1 MTEQQPIAVLG
12 GGSFG
17 TAIANLLAENGQA
30 VRQWM
35 RDPEQAEAIR
45 TRRENPRYLKGVKV
59 HPGVEPVTDLE
70 RTLADCQLIFVALPS
85 SALRKVLQPHQAALT
100 DKLLV
105 SLTKGIEAHTFK
117 LMSEILE
124 EIAPQARIGV
134 ISGPNLAREIAEHE
148 LTATVVAS
156 EDDELCARVQAALH
170 GRTFRVY
177 ASRDRFGV
185 ELGGA
190 LKNVYAIMAGL
201 AAAMDMGE
209 NTRSMLITR
218 ALAEMTRFAV
228 KLGANPMTFLGLAGV
243 GDLIVT
249 CSSPKSRN
257 YQVGH
262 ALGEGLSL
270 EEAVSRMGETAE
282 GVNTLKVL
290 KEKSDEMQVYMPLV
304 AGLHAILF
312 EGRTLAQVIQLLM
325 RGEPKTDVDF
335 IPTTGFDEETAMSA
349 DPQARESIAIRI
361 LWMLLFVLVWQ
372 VAELLLGAVVVIQL
386 VYRLIYGAPNGSLMA
401 FGDSLSQYLAQI
413 GRFGTFH
420 SDEKPWPFA
429 DWPSARAAEGEAA
442 HSVPPAAHPAR
453 DEEPKL

>member
-17 TAIANLLAENGQA
+17 TAFANLLAENGQR

-35 RDPEQAEAIR
+35 RDEEQAAAIR
-45 TRRENPRYLKGVKV
+45 AQRENPRYLKGVRI
-59 HPGVEPVTDLE
+59 HDNVEPVTDLE
-70 RTLADCQLIFVALPS
+70 GTLAACELIFVAVPS
-85 SALRKVLQPHQAALT
+85 GALRKVLEPHAEQLAG
-100 DKLLV
+100 KLLV
-105 SLTKGIEAHTFK
+105 SLTKGIEAQSFK
-117 LMSEILE
+117 LMSQILE

-156 EDDELCARVQAALH
+156 EDEALCERVQSALH

-177 ASRDRFGV
+177 ASADRFGV

-190 LKNVYAIMAGL
+190 LKNVYAIIAGM
-201 AAAMDMGE
+201 AAALGMGE
-209 NTRSMLITR
+209 NTKGMLITR

-257 YQVGH
+257 YQVGF

-270 EEAVSRMGETAE
+270 EDAVARMGETAE

-290 KEKSDEMQVYMPLV
+290 KAKADELGVYMPLV
-304 AGLHAILF
+304 AGLYAILF
-312 EGRTLAQVIQLLM
+312 GGRTLAQVIQALM
-325 RGEPKTDVDF
+325 SGEPKTDVDF
-335 IPTTGFDEETAMSA
+335 IPTSGF
-349 DPQARESIAIRI
+349 
-361 LWMLLFVLVWQ
+361 
-372 VAELLLGAVVVIQL
+372 
-386 VYRLIYGAPNGSLMA
+386 
-401 FGDSLSQYLAQI
+401 
-413 GRFGTFH
+413 
-420 SDEKPWPFA
+420 
-429 DWPSARAAEGEAA
+429 
-442 HSVPPAAHPAR
+442 
-453 DEEPKL
+453 

>member
-17 TAIANLLAENGQA
+17 TAIANLMAENGQR

-45 TRRENPRYLKGVKV
+45 TQRENPRYLRGVKI
-59 HPGVEPVTDLE
+59 HPGVEPDTDLSAVLQACE
-70 RTLADCQLIFVALPS
+70 LVFVAIPS
-85 SALRKVLQPHQAALT
+85 GALRKVLEPVAGLLAG
-100 DKLLV
+100 KLLV
-105 SLTKGIEAHTFK
+105 STTKGIEAQSFK
-117 LMSEILE
+117 LMSQILE
-124 EIAPQARIGV
+124 EIAPAARIGV
-134 ISGPNLAREIAEHE
+134 ISGPNLAKEVADHA

-156 EDDELCARVQAALH
+156 EDAELCTRVQHALH

-177 ASRDRFGV
+177 ASQDRFGV

-190 LKNVYAIMAGL
+190 LKNVYAIIAGM
-201 AAAMDMGE
+201 AAALGMGE
-209 NTRSMLITR
+209 NTKSMLITR

-257 YQVGH
+257 YQVGF

-270 EEAVSRMGETAE
+270 EDAVARLGEVAE

-290 KEKSDEMQVYMPLV
+290 KTRSEELQVYMPLV

-312 EGRTLAQVIQLLM
+312 EGRTLAQVIEVLM

-335 IPTTGFDEETAMSA
+335 IPTTGF
-349 DPQARESIAIRI
+349 
-361 LWMLLFVLVWQ
+361 
-372 VAELLLGAVVVIQL
+372 
-386 VYRLIYGAPNGSLMA
+386 
-401 FGDSLSQYLAQI
+401 
-413 GRFGTFH
+413 
-420 SDEKPWPFA
+420 
-429 DWPSARAAEGEAA
+429 
-442 HSVPPAAHPAR
+442 
-453 DEEPKL
+453 

>member
-17 TAIANLLAENGQA
+17 TAIANLMAENGQR

-45 TRRENPRYLKGVKV
+45 TQRENPRYLRGVKI
-59 HPGVEPVTDLE
+59 HPGVEPDTDLSTVLQACE
-70 RTLADCQLIFVALPS
+70 LVFVAIPS
-85 SALRKVLQPHQAALT
+85 GALRKVLEPVAGLLAG
-100 DKLLV
+100 KLLV
-105 SLTKGIEAHTFK
+105 STTKGIEAQSFK
-117 LMSEILE
+117 LMSQILE
-124 EIAPQARIGV
+124 EIAPAARIGV
-134 ISGPNLAREIAEHE
+134 ISGPNLAKEVADHA

-156 EDDELCARVQAALH
+156 EDAELCTRVQHALH

-177 ASRDRFGV
+177 ASQDRFGV

-190 LKNVYAIMAGL
+190 LKNVYAIIAGM
-201 AAAMDMGE
+201 AAALDMGE
-209 NTRSMLITR
+209 NTKSMLITR

-257 YQVGH
+257 YQVGF

-270 EEAVSRMGETAE
+270 EDAVARLGEVAE

-290 KEKSDEMQVYMPLV
+290 KTRSEELQVYMPLV

-312 EGRTLAQVIQLLM
+312 EGRTLAQVIEVLM

-335 IPTTGFDEETAMSA
+335 IPTTGF
-349 DPQARESIAIRI
+349 
-361 LWMLLFVLVWQ
+361 
-372 VAELLLGAVVVIQL
+372 
-386 VYRLIYGAPNGSLMA
+386 
-401 FGDSLSQYLAQI
+401 
-413 GRFGTFH
+413 
-420 SDEKPWPFA
+420 
-429 DWPSARAAEGEAA
+429 
-442 HSVPPAAHPAR
+442 
-453 DEEPKL
+453 

>member
-1 MTEQQPIAVLG
+1 M
-12 GGSFG
+12 
-17 TAIANLLAENGQA
+17 
-30 VRQWM
+30 
-35 RDPEQAEAIR
+35 
-45 TRRENPRYLKGVKV
+45 
-59 HPGVEPVTDLE
+59 
-70 RTLADCQLIFVALPS
+70 PS

-228 KLGANPMTFLGLAGV
+228 KLGANPMTSA
-243 GDLIVT
+243 
-249 CSSPKSRN
+249 SP
-257 YQVGH
+257 
-262 ALGEGLSL
+262 A
-270 EEAVSRMGETAE
+270 
-282 GVNTLKVL
+282 
-290 KEKSDEMQVYMPLV
+290 
-304 AGLHAILF
+304 
-312 EGRTLAQVIQLLM
+312 
-325 RGEPKTDVDF
+325 
-335 IPTTGFDEETAMSA
+335 SA
-349 DPQARESIAIRI
+349 
-361 LWMLLFVLVWQ
+361 
-372 VAELLLGAVVVIQL
+372 
-386 VYRLIYGAPNGSLMA
+386 
-401 FGDSLSQYLAQI
+401 
-413 GRFGTFH
+413 T
-420 SDEKPWPFA
+420 
-429 DWPSARAAEGEAA
+429 
-442 HSVPPAAHPAR
+442 
-453 DEEPKL
+453 